1 MSERSSLPKFAQFF
15 DSTSE
20 TCAIIQL
27 TASYEVEFLMMDTTN
42 QTWAEMITPFSQ
54 FWLESSTQAWK
65 NWFELMEKGVS
76 NPPSPP
82 TSPGFDSL
90 PQQFLQS
97 QQFYGQLLKQ
107 SFEAWQT
114 FWPQL
119 GNSAQTQTAVQ
130 SYLQQL
136 QQQIQAYTTSAQ
148 TLQGDMDK
156 LWQCYL
162 KEVQKFSQL
171 WLSTWQSSFA
181 PLSQMPQ
188 NGVQSWLEL
197 NHLYGDAL
205 YGENLGSFMRSPLL
219 GPSREM
225 NGQLLRAFDDWVT
238 LYRAMND
245 YQLLEADI
253 QYRGLVALMTTLV
266 ERTQQNQPVKTWRE
280 FQEVWA
286 IAADQVFEDAFR
298 KEENLKI
305 RGRFINA
312 LNRYRIQQQ
321 ALLEESLKTFNLPTR
336 SEVDEIHQTLY
347 QLRKELKQLKKRLA
361 ADETPP
367 A

>member
-1 MSERSSLPKFAQFF
+1 ME
-15 DSTSE
+15 
-20 TCAIIQL
+20 
-27 TASYEVEFLMMDTTN
+27 TTN
-42 QTWAEMITPFSQ
+42 KTWTEMMTPFSQ
-54 FWLESSTQAWK
+54 LWLESSSQAWK
-65 NWFELMEKGVS
+65 SWFELMEKGVGS
-76 NPPSPP
+76 ANIPNA
-82 TSPGFDSL
+82 SPGFDSL

-107 SFEAWQT
+107 SFDAWQAL
-114 FWPQL
+114 WPQL
-119 GNSAQTQTAVQ
+119 GNLAQTQTAVQ

-136 QQQIQAYTTSAQ
+136 QQQIQAYTASAQ
-148 TLQGDMDK
+148 TLQGDMDN

-171 WLSTWQSSFA
+171 WLSTWQSSVA

-188 NGVQSWLEL
+188 NGVQSWSEL
-197 NHLYGDAL
+197 NNLYWNAL

-225 NGQLLRAFDDWVT
+225 NGQLLRTFDDWVT
-238 LYRAMND
+238 LYQAMGD

-253 QYRGLVALMTTLV
+253 QYRGLVALTERLV
-266 ERTQQNQPVKTWRE
+266 ERTQQNQPIKTWRE

-286 IAADQVFEDAFR
+286 IAADQVFEDTFR
-298 KEENLKI
+298 EEENLKI

-321 ALLEESLKTFNLPTR
+321 ALLEESLKMFNLPTR
-336 SEVDEIHQTLY
+336 SEVDEIHQNLY
-347 QLRKELKQLKKRLA
+347 QLRKEMKELKKALGGL
-361 ADETPP
+361 
-367 A
+367 